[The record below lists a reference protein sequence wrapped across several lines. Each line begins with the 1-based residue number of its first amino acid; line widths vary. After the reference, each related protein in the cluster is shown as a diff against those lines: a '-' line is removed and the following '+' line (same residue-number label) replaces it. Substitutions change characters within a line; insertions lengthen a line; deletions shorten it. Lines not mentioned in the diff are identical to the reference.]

1 MNEIELKKML
11 ELHSLW
17 LKNEEGGVRANL
29 RVANLRRANL
39 GGANLE
45 GADLRRAN
53 LRVANLRRANL
64 EGANLGGADLWGADL
79 RGANLR
85 GADLEGA
92 DLRGADLRGA
102 NLVDANLVDAN
113 LRGANLTNTKS
124 DFKIFKS
131 ISGLEYPIT
140 IKDNVI
146 QAGCQ
151 THTYEEW
158 KGFDSGTISKMSEDA
173 LTFYPILMT
182 ILTKE
187 FN

>member
-1 MNEIELKKML
+1 VEGQYNVGKFLLFTSRKRCDRVGVMRTLGDKNMITNVMKEELKKML

-17 LKNEEGGVRANL
+17 LKNEKGGVRAD
-29 RVANLRRANL
+29 
-39 GGANLE
+39 LE

-64 EGANLGGADLWGADL
+64 EGANLGGADLWGAD
-79 RGANLR
+79 
-85 GADLEGA
+85 
-92 DLRGADLRGA
+92 
-102 NLVDANLVDAN
+102 LVDANLVDAN

-146 QAGCQ
+146 RVGCQ

-158 KGFDSGTISKMSEDA
+158 KGFDSGTISKMSRDA
-173 LTFYPILMT
+173 LTFYPILME

-187 FN
+187 LN